1 MTAPEQVI
9 VGFAL
14 VALLASTVQTAVGF
28 ASTVLFVTL
37 GTHLMPIRQVVAL
50 AVLVTLV
57 QTSYIVL
64 RHHQGVR
71 WRMLA
76 TRIVPLML
84 VGGVLGYLGVRAFA
98 GPWLER
104 AFASM
109 VVLLAARELFRMS
122 FYRTRERPFPRLAS
136 NAFITLAGV
145 IHGAYATGGPTLVYA
160 VGRELEKREMRA
172 TLSLVWLIL
181 DGVLTISFALDGAYT
196 TSTLEPL
203 WLVPLALP
211 LGVLLGEQ
219 LHHRVDERHFK
230 LGLFV
235 LLLVAGI
242 ALFARA

>member
-1 MTAPEQVI
+1 MSPEQVI
-9 VGFAL
+9 IGFAL

-57 QTSYIVL
+57 QTSYVVI
-64 RHHQGVR
+64 RHHPGVR

-84 VGGVLGYLGVRAFA
+84 VGGVFGYVGVRAFA

-104 AFASM
+104 TFAAM

-122 FYRTRERPFPRLAS
+122 VQRAGERPFPKLAS
-136 NAFITLAGV
+136 NGIITLAGV

-172 TLSLVWLIL
+172 TLSMVWLIL
-181 DGVLTISFALDGAYT
+181 DGILTISFALDGTYT
-196 TSTLEPL
+196 ASTLEPL
-203 WLVPLALP
+203 WLLPIALP
-211 LGVLLGEQ
+211 LGVVLGEQ
-219 LHHRVDERHFK
+219 IHRRVEERHFK
-230 LGLFV
+230 LGLFA

-242 ALFARA
+242 TLFVRV